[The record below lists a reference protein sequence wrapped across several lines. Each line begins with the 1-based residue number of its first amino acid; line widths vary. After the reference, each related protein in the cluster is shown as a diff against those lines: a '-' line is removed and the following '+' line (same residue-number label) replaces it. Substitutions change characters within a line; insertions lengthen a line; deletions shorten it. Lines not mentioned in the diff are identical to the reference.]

1 MLLVKF
7 PRNCVACLESYRF
20 CSRVICSNYSTKSNN
35 RRCSLRSRLSSEF
48 GLSGTISSVENSSSA
63 LKKEIGRHIEPVR
76 CLNTTAAVEMDG
88 SLVIE
93 RVPCLKDNYS
103 WLLHDVETGLTA
115 VVDPAEEKPVVAALQ
130 KNGWSLSHVLNTHH
144 HWDHTGANLALKEK
158 YQACIVGP
166 KADQE
171 RIPGID
177 VALQDGDTYALGK
190 SHMICYDTPGHTKG
204 HITLYFPDSRA
215 LFPGDTLFSLG
226 CGRLFEGTPAQM
238 WHSLS
243 KLMVL
248 PEDVKVYCAHEYT
261 LSNAKFATHID
272 PENKAL
278 QQKTAEVEEARSKVC
293 L

>member
-1 MLLVKF
+1 M
-7 PRNCVACLESYRF
+7 
-20 CSRVICSNYSTKSNN
+20 
-35 RRCSLRSRLSSEF
+35 
-48 GLSGTISSVENSSSA
+48 SSVEKHCSSS
-63 LKKEIGRHIEPVR
+63 LKKQGSRRVAPAR
-76 CLNTTAAVEMDG
+76 SFNNTTAAEMNG
-88 SLVIE
+88 SLLIE
-93 RVPCLKDNYS
+93 RVPCLRDNYS
-103 WLLHDVETGLTA
+103 WLLHDVSTGLTA

-130 KNGWSLSHVLNTHH
+130 KNGWNLSHVLNTHH

-158 YQACIVGP
+158 YQACVVGP

-190 SHMICYDTPGHTKG
+190 SQMMCYDTPGHTKG
-204 HITLYFPDSRA
+204 HITLYFPDSKA

-261 LSNAKFATHID
+261 LSNAKFATSID

-278 QQKTAEVEEARSKVC
+278 QQKTAEVEEARSKNIPTIPSILGVELQANPFLRPFSSEIRTC
-293 L
+293 LNIPQSASNEEAFAAIRKAKDHF

>member
-1 MLLVKF
+1 M
-7 PRNCVACLESYRF
+7 N
-20 CSRVICSNYSTKSNN
+20 
-35 RRCSLRSRLSSEF
+35 
-48 GLSGTISSVENSSSA
+48 
-63 LKKEIGRHIEPVR
+63 
-76 CLNTTAAVEMDG
+76 G

-93 RVPCLKDNYS
+93 RVPCLRDNYS
-103 WLLHDVETGLTA
+103 WLLHDEETGFTA
-115 VVDPAEEKPVVAALQ
+115 VVDPAEEKPVVTALQ

-158 YQACIVGP
+158 YQACVVGP

-190 SHMICYDTPGHTKG
+190 SQMICYDTPGHTKG
-204 HITLYFPDSRA
+204 HITLYFPGSKA

-226 CGRLFEGTPAQM
+226 CGRLFEGTPSQM

-261 LSNAKFATHID
+261 LSNAKFASHID

-278 QQKTAEVEEARSKVC
+278 QQKTAEVEEARSKNIPTIPSILGVELQANPFLRPFSPEIREC
-293 L
+293 LNIPESASNEEAFAAIRKAKDNF